1 MVAGLAFIAT
11 AIATVFAQATAVRWS
26 RSRSPHQGA
35 WTVALALFALASA
48 ALATGASTGWDANTF
63 RVFFLLGAV
72 INVPWL
78 ALGTVYLLMG
88 PRVGNRVR
96 AGLLVF
102 TGIGIGVMLAAPMH
116 GTIAATGIPVGKDH
130 FGVLPRALAGVGSGV
145 GAVVVFV
152 GAAYSAIH
160 FARSRRPGSGYL
172 AGGNALIALGTL
184 ILSSGGLLQGFV
196 GSDEAFAL
204 TLAVGIAV
212 IYGGFVVAS
221 GVKRSSVVEPAS
233 ADVEDAAVDEGA
245 AQEASVEDAGDG
257 NVDGG
262 DSSRRSSLPANERGN
277 SSTSSTRVGSL

>member
-48 ALATGASTGWDANTF
+48 ALATGASTGWDEGTF
-63 RVFFLLGAV
+63 RMFFLLGAV

-88 PRVGNRVR
+88 ARIGNRVR

-102 TGIGIGVMLAAPMH
+102 TGIGIGVMLAAPIH

-130 FGVLPRALAGVGSGV
+130 FDALPRALAGIGSGV
-145 GAVVVFV
+145 GAIVVFV

-184 ILSSGGLLQGFV
+184 ILSSGGLLQGIV

-221 GVKRSSVVEPAS
+221 GVSRASVVAAS
-233 ADVEDAAVDEGA
+233 DAAADADAQVD
-245 AQEASVEDAGDG
+245 DADP
-257 NVDGG
+257 
-262 DSSRRSSLPANERGN
+262 SSRRNNLPANERGS
-277 SSTSSTRVGSL
+277 SSTTSTRVGSL